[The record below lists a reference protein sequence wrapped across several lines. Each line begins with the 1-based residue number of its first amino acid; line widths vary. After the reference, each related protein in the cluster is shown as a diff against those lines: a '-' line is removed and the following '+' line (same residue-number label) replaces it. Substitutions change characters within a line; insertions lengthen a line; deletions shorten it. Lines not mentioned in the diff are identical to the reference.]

1 MKPRFEVLIPPA
13 ERFRSC
19 GAQSEG
25 AAPEAARSLGAMST
39 ERLHGVLRRM
49 PGEDWSRL
57 KALMRENLG
66 SAATA
71 EDIDMLERLF
81 RKGER
86 LGGLD
91 GGAVWRMVQAIMGSP
106 PMMQQ
111 VRTANEQMREQVRF
125 VLREMSG
132 PQWNEFKTSL
142 LERLI
147 QPAKAEEVG
156 VLELVFRIGESV
168 SNVEIAASALGDKVS
183 GRKLI
188 QPDVARRNALVK
200 AKVLGAQRLDPD
212 AAYQAA
218 KRAVQQATDTA
229 SRAEHTLAYGYVE
242 PSAPYKHARNTV
254 FRMVDCILE
263 DQELMAEVVR
273 IYRELLGVR
282 PVTQAQMR
290 WALHRIP
297 IADRMKVIKLIPLNI
312 ILMFCHEQAGTGR
325 QEPRFRATRDRR
337 LAYDSFVKGQTD
349 PELVAAYGLSAN
361 AVKNEVAV
369 ILRTLCNKP
378 LACKVA
384 GQYLERMAQVG
395 PMQPG
400 EVRRRLK
407 QLDPERRTKLL
418 NRIPNCAWKARAACH
433 LHKHLFLDYL
443 SGEWLLDAL
452 VDYYNLEK
460 GERIGGRFRFEGN
473 LTPRGANGAMAG
485 ILRKISEE
493 PELRHHLRVWTSGQS
508 PAQEPAAQAGT
519 EAEEEPNLDDLMPP
533 EPKGGSRLLQL
544 ADHSVIDALA

>member
-13 ERFRSC
+13 ERFLSC

-39 ERLHGVLRRM
+39 ERVHGVLRRM

-66 SAATA
+66 SAGTA
-71 EDIDMLERLF
+71 EDMDMVELFF

-86 LGGLD
+86 LGGL
-91 GGAVWRMVQAIMGSP
+91 GGGTVWRMVQAIMGSP
-106 PMMQQ
+106 LMMEQ
-111 VRTANEQMREQVRF
+111 VRRANEQMREQVRF
-125 VLREMSG
+125 VLREMSD
-132 PQWNEFKTSL
+132 PQWNEFKASL

-147 QPAKAEEVG
+147 QPAKAAEAE
-156 VLELVFRIGESV
+156 VLELVFRTGESV
-168 SNVEIAASALGDKVS
+168 SNVEIAALALADKVS

-188 QPDVARRNALVK
+188 QPEVARRNALVK
-200 AKVLGAQRLDPD
+200 GKVLGAQRMDPE

-218 KRAVQQATDTA
+218 KQAVEQATDTA
-229 SRAEHTLAYGYVE
+229 SRAENTLAYGYVE
-242 PSAPYKHARNTV
+242 PSAPYRHARNTV
-254 FRMVDCILE
+254 FRMVDFILE
-263 DQELMAEVVR
+263 DPELMAEVMR
-273 IYRELLGVR
+273 IYGELLGVR
-282 PVTQAQMR
+282 PVSQAQMR
-290 WALHRIP
+290 WALHRMP
-297 IADRMKVIKLIPLNI
+297 MADRMKVIKLIPLNI
-312 ILMFCHEQAGTGR
+312 ILMFCHEQAGTER

-337 LAYDSFVKGQTD
+337 LAYDCFVKGRTD
-349 PELVAAYGLSAN
+349 AELVAAYGLLAN

-369 ILRTLCNKP
+369 ILRTLCRKP
-378 LACKVA
+378 LACQVSS
-384 GQYLERMAQVG
+384 QYLERMAQVE
-395 PMQPG
+395 PMHVG

-407 QLDPERRTKLL
+407 RLDPERRAQLL

-460 GERIGGRFRFEGN
+460 GDRLAGRFRFEGN
-473 LTPRGANGAMAG
+473 LTARGATGAMAG

-493 PELRHHLRVWTSGQS
+493 PELRHQLRVWTSGQS
-508 PAQEPAAQAGT
+508 PAPPPAAEAAT
-519 EAEEEPNLDDLMPP
+519 EAEEPKMDELMPP
-533 EPKGGSRLLQL
+533 EPQGGSPFLQL
-544 ADHSVIDALA
+544 AAHSVVDALG

>member
-13 ERFRSC
+13 ERFLPC
-19 GAQSEG
+19 GEESAR
-25 AAPEAARSLGAMST
+25 AAPEAARSLGAMSA

-49 PGEDWSRL
+49 RDEDWSRL

-66 SAATA
+66 SAATT
-71 EDIDMLERLF
+71 EEIDMVERFF
-81 RKGER
+81 RQGER
-86 LGGLD
+86 LGGL
-91 GGAVWRMVQAIMGSP
+91 GGGTVWRLVQAIMGSP
-106 PMMQQ
+106 PMMEQ
-111 VRTANEQMREQVRF
+111 VRRANEQMREQVRF

-142 LERLI
+142 FERLI

-168 SNVEIAASALGDKVS
+168 SNVEIAALALGDKLS

-188 QPDVARRNALVK
+188 QPEVARRNALVK
-200 AKVLGAQRLDPD
+200 GKVLGAQRMDPD

-218 KRAVQQATDTA
+218 KRAVEQATDTA
-229 SRAEHTLAYGYVE
+229 GRAANTLAYGYVE

-254 FRMVDCILE
+254 FRMVDCILG
-263 DQELMAEVVR
+263 DPELMGETMR
-273 IYRELLGVR
+273 IYGELLGVR
-282 PVTQAQMR
+282 PVSQAQMR
-290 WALHRIP
+290 WALHRMP
-297 IADRMKVIKLIPLNI
+297 IGDRMQVIKLIPLNN
-312 ILMFCHEQAGTGR
+312 ILMFCHEQAGTAR
-325 QEPRFRATRDRR
+325 QEPRSRATRDRR
-337 LAYDSFVKGQTD
+337 LAFDCFVKGRTD

-384 GQYLERMAQVG
+384 GEYLERMAQVE
-395 PMQPG
+395 PMEAG

-407 QLDPERRTKLL
+407 QLDPERRAKLL
-418 NRIPNCAWKARAACH
+418 NGIPNCAWKARAACH
-433 LHKHLFLDYL
+433 LHKHVFLDYL

-460 GERIGGRFRFEGN
+460 GERIAGRFRFDGN
-473 LTPRGANGAMAG
+473 LTARGANGAMAG

-493 PELRHHLRVWTSGQS
+493 PELRHQLRVWTSGQS
-508 PAQEPAAQAGT
+508 LAQEPAAEPGT
-519 EAEEEPNLDDLMPP
+519 EAGEPNLDDLMPP

-544 ADHSVIDALA
+544 AAHSVVDALV